1 MRPVNDF
8 CYKMLQRLWEILT
21 RIRLGSEVKKLG
33 VSLIRVTKDAKQPI
47 SIANAMD
54 IISTDFGR
62 SRLLVNKVL
71 AIIQKLNVADLGVDV
86 WNLANELYLMG
97 FIVSPSVV
105 LPT

>member
-1 MRPVNDF
+1 
-8 CYKMLQRLWEILT
+8 MLQRLWEILT

-62 SRLLVNKVL
+62 SQLLVNKVL
-71 AIIQKLNVADLGVDV
+71 AIIQKLNVADLGFDV
-86 WNLANELYLMG
+86 WNLATELYLMG
-97 FIVSPSVV
+97 FMVSPSVV